1 VRFPIRWE
9 RLLLSL
15 AWDALSSSAA
25 ATRQKSRLTPH
36 LISVINMDSNASPS
50 AFGDDTNLTTESE
63 YSDSEG
69 SS

>member
-1 VRFPIRWE
+1 
-9 RLLLSL
+9 
-15 AWDALSSSAA
+15 
-25 ATRQKSRLTPH
+25 
-36 LISVINMDSNASPS
+36 MDSNASPS